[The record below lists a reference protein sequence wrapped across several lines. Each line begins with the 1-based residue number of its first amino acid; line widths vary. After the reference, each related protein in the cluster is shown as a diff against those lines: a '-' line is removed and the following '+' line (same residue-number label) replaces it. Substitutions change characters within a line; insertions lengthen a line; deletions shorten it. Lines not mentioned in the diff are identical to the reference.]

1 MKKTKILFI
10 TVAASLFTVLAT
22 LVASSA
28 CFWGWYQPEEP
39 ISLRE
44 II

>member
-1 MKKTKILFI
+1 MKKTKVTLLTI
-10 TVAASLFTVLAT
+10 AASLFTVLAT

-39 ISLRE
+39 QALRDR
-44 II
+44 